1 MKAVVN
7 RAFIDNETQ
16 TGYNEGS
23 IYENDNEE
31 RFIYLQ
37 DKKFLGATIK
47 EKKKPPKDKNK
58 PGDKEVNEENNNGDV
73 VNQENPSDDNQGE
86 SQNE

>member
-1 MKAVVN
+1 MDTKRRIIMKAVVN
-7 RAFIDNETQ
+7 KAFIDNETQ

-37 DKKFLGATIK
+37 NKEFLDLSKHPDLFIQAII
-47 EKKKPPKDKNK
+47 
-58 PGDKEVNEENNNGDV
+58 
-73 VNQENPSDDNQGE
+73 
-86 SQNE
+86 

>member
-37 DKKFLGATIK
+37 NKEFLGATIK
-47 EKKKPPKDKNK
+47 EKRNHLKIKISPVMKRSTKKIIT
-58 PGDKEVNEENNNGDV
+58 VM
-73 VNQENPSDDNQGE
+73 
-86 SQNE
+86 